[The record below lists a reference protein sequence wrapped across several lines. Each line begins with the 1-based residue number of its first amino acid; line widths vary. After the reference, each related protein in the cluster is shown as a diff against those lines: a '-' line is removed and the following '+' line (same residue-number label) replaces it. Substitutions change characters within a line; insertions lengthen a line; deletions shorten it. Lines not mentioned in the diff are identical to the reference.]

1 MPNIDEF
8 KQRVLDSLNTALG
21 SDILQLFTDGTV
33 TDVMINPDGKL
44 WVKKLRQGTIIP
56 PISEGPVIVIRIPT
70 ILNLKLDDYKNND
83 QLTAS

>member
-44 WVKKLRQGTIIP
+44 WVKKLRQGNCVHWHYRCSRRP
-56 PISEGPVIVIRIPT
+56 YARNKHSGYG
-70 ILNLKLDDYKNND
+70 L
-83 QLTAS
+83 